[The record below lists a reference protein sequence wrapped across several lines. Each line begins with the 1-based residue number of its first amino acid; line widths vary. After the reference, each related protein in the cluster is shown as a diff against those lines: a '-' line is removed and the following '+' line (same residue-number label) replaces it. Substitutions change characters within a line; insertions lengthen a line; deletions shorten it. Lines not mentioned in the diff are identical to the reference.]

1 MRARLRQLR
10 RRDAVLFV
18 VVAGAVAVV
27 GVIAGRA
34 AGLQGGAAVATEQPL
49 TLTLSVS
56 EQICETERALDYLIG
71 ESWKD
76 EDGNWHGKFTS
87 YGWGNVSSHRV
98 RWRVSGGQAPY
109 KLVIDHE
116 TQDEFNPYRGASGTA
131 FVGCADA
138 SVGTAFDWPEEG
150 RLYDSDPKVDS
161 GWKSVNAVVTD
172 ANGDTAKASTEFY
185 ILRSVGVHEID
196 HQMRGGETYRVFG
209 HLMTVP
215 EGTTLRIGE
224 YGNTEGPNIQSFV
237 LVGTG
242 ARILLNADTY
252 VEVARR
258 VPAAQEADAD
268 RRVNLNNALDELAD
282 SIGQLP
288 DLGESRAGVSG
299 RRWRPAAGA
308 RPGAEQL
315 RGGADRAV
323 ERPERDR
330 SARQHGEPSG
340 CASPGPGPAGCAPP
354 APNRPC
360 VILTGPGRR

>member
-10 RRDAVLFV
+10 LRDAVLFM
-18 VVAGAVAVV
+18 VVAGAVAAAGVLV
-27 GVIAGRA
+27 GRE
-34 AGLQGGAAVATEQPL
+34 AGLQSGSAVATEQPL
-49 TLTLSVS
+49 TLTLSVT
-56 EQICETERALDYLIG
+56 ERICETERALDYLIG

-76 EDGNWHGKFTS
+76 DDGNWHEKFTS
-87 YGWGNVSSHRV
+87 YGWGNVSTHRV

-116 TQDEFNPYRGASGTA
+116 TQDEFNAYEGASGTA

-138 SVGTAFDWPEEG
+138 SAGTAFDWPGEG

-224 YGNTEGPNIQSFV
+224 YGNTEGPNIQSFF

-242 ARILLNADTY
+242 ARINLNAETY
-252 VEVARR
+252 EEVSRR
-258 VPAAQEADAD
+258 VRTLQGAEAEQQVD
-268 RRVNLNNALDELAD
+268 LHEALDQFAD

-288 DLGESRAGVSG
+288 ELSRDG
-299 RRWRPAAGA
+299 
-308 RPGAEQL
+308 Q
-315 RGGADRAV
+315 
-323 ERPERDR
+323 
-330 SARQHGEPSG
+330 
-340 CASPGPGPAGCAPP
+340 
-354 APNRPC
+354 
-360 VILTGPGRR
+360 